1 MTVVRRLLAASAV
14 TSIVTTS
21 LVLGSAAPAQ
31 AKAVLNAPAKVTSN
45 SSVTITGTVDPLF
58 DAILYVDGSEVAK
71 GDQRVSYTWNPSE
84 RQNGSYTLKLVQ
96 KGKLVGARWDET
108 SATLKQAIPPAT
120 PSGVD
125 ARLQGNDQ
133 IVVTWPKGDE
143 PDLQSYEVATTQSGV
158 VGKLPV
164 GQACSS
170 SSCKAVLAVP
180 PKAAGQPVGFTVKAH
195 RSDGEGGSIASGF
208 SAPAVVMIPAPPAAK
223 PKKTTQPTTAP
234 KDKNKQGVEAFPTL
248 PAKDKSKPATTTNAQ
263 TPKVKQ
269 KLPEIPETDE
279 QGNFPLPSPEASGPK
294 ADGDAGTL
302 TPESDGSTDGKEAPA
317 VETGVKAQSSE
328 SPIGTIGQY
337 GLYVAG
343 GLILLLLA
351 AHGGAWARRRA
362 LAAAGAAA
370 AGPGAGPTRGS
381 AAGVWTSGAT
391 PRPGGQVTGPVSAHS
406 HLAND
411 SLPPTS
417 SAPRRSAVVLAVA
430 KVRTAKQP
438 EQPAVPD
445 QLRQDASPVSLPLYL
460 SADDLKAGQR
470 EAEAVRSG
478 QRDAEVVRS
487 GQRDAEAVRS
497 GPREA
502 EVARAGQR
510 EAEEVR
516 SGQRDAAFTGAAHQ
530 LDADIPRP
538 ELGAGSGLG
547 SGSVRQAGAHEA
559 RADAVRIS
567 VEREGGPVRADLGPR
582 HEPVRLALP
591 SSAVTV
597 VPEGE
602 RGAARPAIK
611 IEERWDDYLPP
622 SPRSM
627 EDSGFWER
635 PQPGAGDFWAADEDE
650 LAERRRRRD
659 EES

>member
-1 MTVVRRLLAASAV
+1 MVRRLVAASAV

-21 LVLGSAAPAQ
+21 LVFGSAAPAQ

-45 SSVTITGTVDPLF
+45 SSVTISGTVDPLF
-58 DAILYVDGSEVAK
+58 DAILYVDGSEVAR

-84 RQNGSYTLKLVQ
+84 RQNGSYTLRLVQ
-96 KGKLVGARWDET
+96 RGKLVGARWDET
-108 SATLKQAIPPAT
+108 SATLRQAIPPAT

-125 ARLQGNDQ
+125 ARLQSKDQ
-133 IVVTWPKGDE
+133 IVVTWSKGDE

-180 PKAAGQPVGFTVKAH
+180 PKAAGQPVGFTVKAQ

-208 SAPAVVMIPAPPAAK
+208 SAPAIVMIPAPPAAQ

-279 QGNFPLPSPEASGPK
+279 QGNFPLPSPEASGQK
-294 ADGDAGTL
+294 AAGDAGTL
-302 TPESDGSTDGKEAPA
+302 TPESDGSTDGKGTPT

-362 LAAAGAAA
+362 LAAAAMATP
-370 AGPGAGPTRGS
+370 AGPGPAKGS
-381 AAGVWTSGAT
+381 AAGAWTSGAT
-391 PRPGGQVTGPVSAHS
+391 PRATGPVFAHS
-406 HLAND
+406 HLADD

-417 SAPRRSAVVLAVA
+417 TAPRRSAVVLAVA

-438 EQPAVPD
+438 EHPAVPD
-445 QLRQDASPVSLPLYL
+445 QSRHEASPVSLPLYL

-478 QRDAEVVRS
+478 QRDGAFAGAVH
-487 GQRDAEAVRS
+487 QHDADVS
-497 GPREA
+497 GP
-502 EVARAGQR
+502 GQ
-510 EAEEVR
+510 
-516 SGQRDAAFTGAAHQ
+516 GA
-530 LDADIPRP
+530 
-538 ELGAGSGLG
+538 
-547 SGSVRQAGAHEA
+547 VRQAAAPEA
-559 RADAVRIS
+559 RADAVRVS
-567 VEREGGPVRADLGPR
+567 AEREGSPVRADAGPR

-591 SSAVTV
+591 SSAVTA
-597 VPEGE
+597 VPDSE
-602 RGAARPAIK
+602 RSAARPAIK